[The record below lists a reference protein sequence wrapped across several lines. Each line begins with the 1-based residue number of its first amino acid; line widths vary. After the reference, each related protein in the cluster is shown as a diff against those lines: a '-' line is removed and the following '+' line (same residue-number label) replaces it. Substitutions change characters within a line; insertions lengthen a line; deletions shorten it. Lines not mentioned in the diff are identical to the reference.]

1 MGRENPKKKKKKRP
15 KFISNEYRTYR
26 EGEKKG
32 KKDRLLQVVCEQ
44 NTWLYTLSLAA
55 GDVLGVQRELQ
66 TILDSLFAY

>member
-1 MGRENPKKKKKKRP
+1 MGRENSKKRP

-32 KKDRLLQVVCEQ
+32 RKDRLLQVVCEQ
-44 NTWLYTLSLAA
+44 NTWLYTLRLAA

-66 TILDSLFAY
+66 TILDSSFAY